1 MYRVQVNGTDYVAPN
16 LATLQQWAT
25 EGRLL
30 PETMVWVEM
39 EQTHRPASQIAGL
52 QFAPVRQGYE
62 NPPAY
67 GAASY
72 PRGNMGPQ
80 PPNHLVWAILTTV
93 LCCLPVGVASLV
105 FAAQVDSF
113 YARGEYQKAVDA
125 SNKAK
130 TWAIVSAVCGVVGT
144 IGWIVLMVVLGE
156 FN

>member
-39 EQTHRPASQIAGL
+39 EQNHRPASQIAGL
-52 QFAPVRQGYE
+52 QFSMSRQGFE
-62 NPPAY
+62 TPPSY
-67 GAASY
+67 GAANY
-72 PRGNMGPQ
+72 PRGSFGPQ

-93 LCCLPVGVASLV
+93 LCCLPLGVVSLV

-113 YARGEYQKAVDA
+113 YTRGEYQKAVDA

-130 TWAIVSAVCGVVGT
+130 TWAIVSAACGVVGT
-144 IGWIVLMVVLGE
+144 IAWIILMVVAGGL
-156 FN
+156 N

>member
-16 LATLQQWAT
+16 LSTLQQWAT

-30 PETMVWVEM
+30 PETMVWVEQ
-39 EQTHRPASQIAGL
+39 EQNHRPASQIPGL
-52 QFAPVRQGYE
+52 QFAMSRQGFE
-62 NPPAY
+62 TPPSY

-72 PRGNMGPQ
+72 PRGSFGPQ
-80 PPNHLVWAILTTV
+80 PPNHLVWAILSTV
-93 LCCLPVGVASLV
+93 LCCLPLGVVSLV

-113 YARGEYQKAVDA
+113 YARGEYQKAIDA

-130 TWAIVSAVCGVVGT
+130 TWAIVSAVSSFVLT
-144 IGWIVLMVVLGE
+144 IVWIGFMVVMGG